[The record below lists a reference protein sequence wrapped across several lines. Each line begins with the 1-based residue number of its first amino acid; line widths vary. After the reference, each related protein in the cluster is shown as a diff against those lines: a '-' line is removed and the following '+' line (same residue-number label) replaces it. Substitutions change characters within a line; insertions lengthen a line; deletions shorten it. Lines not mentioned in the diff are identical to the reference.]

1 MKHKSPTYKKIEQD
15 VATCPKCGDIMIKYP
30 FECSCGKWSYDEK
43 NNEFEVINN
52 ESNNIT

>member
-1 MKHKSPTYKKIEQD
+1 MIHKSPTYKKIEQD

-43 NNEFEVINN
+43 NNEFEVKSN
-52 ESNNIT
+52 E